1 MLSRIKSLLKKNKES
16 NNPITIT
23 PELVEE
29 ISTLYAYRLMV
40 KSGNYNDEIT
50 YQSNKIKCKEVLGY
64 LCWRGF
70 KLIK

>member
-1 MLSRIKSLLKKNKES
+1 MLSKIKSLLKKNKES

-50 YQSNKIKCKEVLGY
+50 YQSNKMKCKEVLGY
-64 LCWRGF
+64 L
-70 KLIK
+70 

>member
-1 MLSRIKSLLKKNKES
+1 MLSKIKSLLKKNKES

-29 ISTLYAYRLMV
+29 ISTLYAYRLMA

-50 YQSNKIKCKEVLGY
+50 YQSNKMKCKEVLGY

>member
-1 MLSRIKSLLKKNKES
+1 MLSKIKSLLKKNKES

-50 YQSNKIKCKEVLGY
+50 YQSNKMKCKEVLGY